1 MNNGNLQSKQLRLSA
16 LLLLI
21 AVVASLV
28 ARLTEGT
35 TLSLAAHWLCALAFP
50 FAVLLFALALPR
62 QMDTHDNSPRST
74 VSGRG
79 STC

>member
-1 MNNGNLQSKQLRLSA
+1 MYNGNLQSKQLRLSA
-16 LLLLI
+16 LLLLT

-35 TLSLAAHWLCALAFP
+35 AASLAAHWLCALSFP
-50 FAVLLFALALPR
+50 LAVLLFALALPR
-62 QMDTHDNSPRST
+62 QVSTHDTSPRSM